1 MMLVVIVAIA
11 GMICGSAGA
20 TVIHFDIPTIDMFA
34 GDNNTTNN
42 TTINETNNTTINETN
57 NTTTT
62 TTYQPKK
69 TYNNSSSSSSGS
81 NYRPKTNT
89 NNTTIN
95 KTNNTTN
102 YKFINHL

>member
-81 NYRPKTNT
+81 NYRPT
-89 NNTTIN
+89 N
-95 KTNNTTN
+95 KTLTTPQKPKESESEDIKLLN
-102 YKFINHL
+102 